1 MNMTEFLFVRHG
13 ETEMNLQTHIV
24 GGRSNHTPL
33 TERGSRQAA
42 LLGEYL
48 RQRSIM
54 PDVVFS
60 SGAVR
65 TNETARIA
73 LEYAGLSLPIIE
85 DERLLE
91 LGQGEYEGSLKSIAY
106 APENM
111 QRYGIET
118 MDGKF
123 PGGESVPEV
132 QDRKYLF
139 LDEKHLFHPDNIVLV
154 FGHGLAIRSLAGKIR
169 GFTKQQILAEKTDN
183 ASITRIDVIDRT
195 PRVHFVG
202 KTVISE

>member
-33 TERGSRQAA
+33 TERGKQQAA
-42 LLGEYL
+42 LLGEHL
-48 RQRSIM
+48 RQQSVI
-54 PDVVFS
+54 PNVVFS

-65 TNETARIA
+65 TNETARIT

-91 LGQGEYEGSLKSIAY
+91 LGQGEYEGSLRSIAY
-106 APENM
+106 TPENKR
-111 QRYGIET
+111 RYSIET

-123 PGGESVPEV
+123 PGGESVLDV
-132 QDRKYLF
+132 QNRKYLF
-139 LDEKHLFHPDNIVLV
+139 LDEKHLSHLDDLVLV

-183 ASITRIDVIDRT
+183 ASITRIDVVDRT